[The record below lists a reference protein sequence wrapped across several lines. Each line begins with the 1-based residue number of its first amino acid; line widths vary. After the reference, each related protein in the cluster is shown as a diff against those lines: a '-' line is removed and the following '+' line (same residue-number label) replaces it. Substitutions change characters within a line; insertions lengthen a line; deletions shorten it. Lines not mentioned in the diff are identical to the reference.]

1 MTMMAILTIMTV
13 MTFYILKVMH
23 EMTAC
28 YNVSVS
34 CTGQG
39 MVAQVIYD
47 DFEDDIGTMYS
58 SYIQCVS

>member
-1 MTMMAILTIMTV
+1 
-13 MTFYILKVMH
+13 MH

-39 MVAQVIYD
+39 MVAQVNILLVTLIYMRMTLINQM
-47 DFEDDIGTMYS
+47 FSEKCSLFHLFQYLMTVITMKL
-58 SYIQCVS
+58 

>member
-1 MTMMAILTIMTV
+1 MHDDNDDYDDNDENDDNDDNKDNDDNDM
-13 MTFYILKVMH
+13 LKVMH

-39 MVAQVIYD
+39 MVAQVSYFD
-47 DFEDDIGTMYS
+47 DDIV
-58 SYIQCVS
+58 IL